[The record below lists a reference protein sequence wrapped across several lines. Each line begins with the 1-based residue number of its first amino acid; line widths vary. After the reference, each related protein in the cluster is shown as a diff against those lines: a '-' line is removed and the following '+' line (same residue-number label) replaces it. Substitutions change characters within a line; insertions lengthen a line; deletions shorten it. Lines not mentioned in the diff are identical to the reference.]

1 MKFLFISL
9 WYAPEPVFKPHD
21 FARELV
27 MRGHE
32 VTVITGFPNY
42 PSGQIYHGYR
52 LRLWQLET
60 IDGVH
65 VIRVPHLI
73 DRSQSAFRRILSYLF
88 FTLMATLSGII
99 AIHSLDVIWT
109 YQIGLPGV
117 ALGALKKARL
127 VHEVQD
133 LWPEWSQ
140 TMPSGLKGWLYR
152 LLGAQ
157 EQFIYKCA
165 AAIVT
170 ISNGFRQ
177 ALIKKGASEKK
188 ITVLANWANEQ
199 NFQPVEPDPALAE
212 REGLGRHFCVMYVG
226 NIGTAQSLDTVVEAA
241 ALLKDMSDIEFIF
254 IGDGV
259 ERETLEQQVCDRGFK
274 NIRFLGSRP
283 QEQAAAYLAWADI
296 VLIHLKQDPVYE
308 ITIPSKT
315 YAYLAVGKPILAA
328 VTGDTAS
335 LVQKSGAGF
344 TCSPGDPQILAQTVR
359 RFYALPESDRQ
370 AMGQSGR
377 QTFLS
382 YYTRQ
387 ALVDEYERLFQGITS
402 ESTLFHSRDSMTS

>member
-1 MKFLFISL
+1 MKFLFVSL

-27 MRGHE
+27 KRGHE

-52 LRLWQLET
+52 LRLQQLET

-73 DRSQSAFRRILSYLF
+73 DRSQSALRRILSYLS
-88 FTLMATLSGII
+88 FTLIATLSGII
-99 AIHSLDVIWT
+99 AVHNPDVIWT

-117 ALGALKKARL
+117 ALGILKKTPL

-133 LWPEWSQ
+133 LWPEWGQ
-140 TMPSGLKGWLYR
+140 TMPSGMRGWMYR

-157 EQFIYKCA
+157 ERFIYKRA
-165 AAIVT
+165 TAIVT
-170 ISNGFRQ
+170 ISDGFRQ
-177 ALIKKGASEKK
+177 VLIKKGALEKR

-199 NFQPVEPDPALAE
+199 NFQPVEPDLALAE
-212 REGLGRHFCVMYVG
+212 RECLGRHFCVMYVG

-241 ALLKDMSDIEFIF
+241 ALLGDMPDIEFIL

-259 ERETLEQQVCDRGFK
+259 EREALERQVCDRGLK

-283 QEQAAAYLAWADI
+283 QEQAAAYLAWADT

-328 VTGDTAS
+328 AMGDTAH
-335 LVQKSGAGF
+335 LVQQSGAGF
-344 TCSPGDPQILAQTVR
+344 SCPPGDPQILAQTVR
-359 RFYALPESDRQ
+359 RFYALSESERQ
-370 AMGQSGR
+370 VMGQSGR

-387 ALVDEYERLFQGITS
+387 ALVDEYERLFQSITP
-402 ESTLFHSRDSMTS
+402 ESALLHIQGSMTS